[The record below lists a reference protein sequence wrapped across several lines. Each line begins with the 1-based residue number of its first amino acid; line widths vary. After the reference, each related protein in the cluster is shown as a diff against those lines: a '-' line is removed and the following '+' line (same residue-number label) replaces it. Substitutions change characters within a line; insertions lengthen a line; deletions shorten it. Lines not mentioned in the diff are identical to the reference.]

1 MKTDILKERLRNRN
15 ISFCE
20 NKSFK
25 NLTSFKTGGEASL
38 VLYPENA
45 EEIIFIRETA
55 KNENIPLIIL
65 GKGSNCLAPDEFFDG
80 MVVVTKESFN
90 KIFVEGSCLTAES
103 GASLSAM
110 ALLARD
116 KGLSGLEFSYG
127 IPGTLGGAVLMN
139 AGAYGG
145 EIKDVI
151 RSVTYLDENNQIHT
165 IENEACLFDYRTS
178 IFDENDYFILS
189 AEISLKEGNK
199 EEIESCMEEIL
210 AKRRDKQPLEY
221 PSAGSGFKRP
231 QGYFAAALIDEC
243 NLKGLTVGGAQVS
256 EKHAG
261 FIINRDNATSADI
274 KELCKRVHDI
284 VLKEKQVDLE
294 TEIRFL

>member
-1 MKTDILKERLRNRN
+1 MKTDILKERLRKEN
-15 ISFCE
+15 ISFGE

-25 NLTSFKTGGEASL
+25 NLTSFKTGGEAAL
-38 VLYPENA
+38 VLFPENA
-45 EEIIFIRETA
+45 DEIIFIRELA
-55 KNENIPLIIL
+55 KNENIPLIVL

-80 MVVVTKESFN
+80 MVIVTKESFN
-90 KIFVEGSCLTAES
+90 KITVEGNKVTAQS
-103 GASLSAM
+103 GASLSSL
-110 ALLARD
+110 ALLSRD

-151 RSVTYLDENNQIHT
+151 RSVTYLDEDNRICSLNN
-165 IENEACLFDYRTS
+165 EECLFDYRTS
-178 IFDENDYFILS
+178 IFDKKDYFILS
-189 AEISLKEGNK
+189 SEIVLKEGRK
-199 EEIESCMEEIL
+199 EEIGAKMEEIL

-221 PSAGSGFKRP
+221 PSAGSSFKRP
-231 QGYFAAALIDEC
+231 KGSFAAALIDEC
-243 NLKGLTVGGAQVS
+243 GLKGLRVGGAEVS

-261 FIINRDNATSADI
+261 FIINRDNATSGDV
-274 KELCKRVHDI
+274 KELCKKVHDI
-284 VLKEKQVDLE
+284 VLKEKQVDLK